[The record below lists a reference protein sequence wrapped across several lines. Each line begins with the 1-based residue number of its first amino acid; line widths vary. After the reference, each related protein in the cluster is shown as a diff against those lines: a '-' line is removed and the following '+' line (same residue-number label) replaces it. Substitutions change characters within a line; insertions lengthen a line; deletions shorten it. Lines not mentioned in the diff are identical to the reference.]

1 MTDRAGAAPRRR
13 FRNDLLPFQ
22 VLMGVTAGGIGGIV
36 TVLGE
41 LRDQLGFSG
50 TGIGV
55 MVASGFVAAFVS
67 QVALARLADMGHA
80 RT

>member
-1 MTDRAGAAPRRR
+1 MIRRAGASRRR
-13 FRNDLLPFQ
+13 VNRDLLPFQ

-50 TGIGV
+50 PGIGV
-55 MVASGFVAAFVS
+55 MVAGGFVAALVS